1 MMNVSVRMDNETKK
15 EFEKFCKDVGLSI
28 SSAFNLFAKK
38 VIREHRIPFDISN
51 EDPFYSEENQ
61 KLLESRISDMKN
73 GINCSEHDLIEEW
86 YEKNLDRRS
95 MGRLFKSSKW

>member
-61 KLLESRISDMKN
+61 KRLELSIQHAREGKLT
-73 GINCSEHDLIEEW
+73 EHDLIEEW
-86 YEKNLDRRS
+86 YEENLDRRS

>member
-1 MMNVSVRMDNETKK
+1 MNVSVRMDNETKK

-61 KLLESRISDMKN
+61 KRLELSIQHAREGKLT
-73 GINCSEHDLIEEW
+73 EHDLIEEW

>member
-28 SSAFNLFAKK
+28 SGAFNLFAKK

-73 GINCSEHDLIEEW
+73 GINCSEHDLIEKW
-86 YEKNLDRRS
+86 YEKKYG
-95 MGRLFKSSKW
+95 MIKHGKII

>member
-61 KLLESRISDMKN
+61 KRLELSIQHAREGKLT
-73 GINCSEHDLIEEW
+73 EHDLIEEW
-86 YEKNLDRRS
+86 YAENLDRRS

>member
-61 KLLESRISDMKN
+61 KRLELSIQHAREGKLT
-73 GINCSEHDLIEEW
+73 EHDLIGEW
-86 YEKNLDRRS
+86 YEKNLDRWS

>member
-28 SSAFNLFAKK
+28 SGAFNIFAKK
-38 VIREHRIPFDISN
+38 VIREHRIPFEISA

-61 KLLESRISDMKN
+61 AVLAKRIEDVNN
-73 GINCSEHDLIEEW
+73 GVNCSEHELIEA
-86 YEKNLDRRS
+86 
-95 MGRLFKSSKW
+95 

>member
-51 EDPFYSEENQ
+51 EDPFYNEENQ
-61 KLLESRISDMKN
+61 KRLELSIQHAREGKLT
-73 GINCSEHDLIEEW
+73 EHDLIEE
-86 YEKNLDRRS
+86 
-95 MGRLFKSSKW
+95 

>member
-61 KLLESRISDMKN
+61 KRLELSIQHAREGKLT
-73 GINCSEHDLIEEW
+73 EHDLIEEW

>member
-38 VIREHRIPFDISN
+38 KYIIF
-51 EDPFYSEENQ
+51 
-61 KLLESRISDMKN
+61 
-73 GINCSEHDLIEEW
+73 
-86 YEKNLDRRS
+86 
-95 MGRLFKSSKW
+95 